1 MADVVDD
8 GDEYNFDE
16 IATVMDI
23 GPFRMSSGGDDA
35 RSTGSSLSSGTTGI
49 GTRRHGAA
57 IGGHAGG
64 GHAAGGAGSVYGYSR
79 NGSGSGG
86 RSTSARSITARSRAG
101 YSSRSGEES
110 QKNKSAT
117 SVVVAGVVA
126 GSVSARDRDPAQVA
140 KEMVGDIHRCLD
152 ESTLLLHRGDL
163 LAGLDKAKEAGKMER
178 RLGKYRD
185 THSLPEN
192 SGHDYDALMFG
203 TWFHLALAYEKNSMY
218 EEASKTYTYLAKQKQ
233 IPSSWKAQV
242 NLGNILYRQ
251 KNYAEAIK
259 SYQMALDRIPPEERQ
274 VGFKVCS
281 NVGHALIR
289 LGRYRDASER
299 FEAAMSA
306 TIPDYETAF
315 NLLLCQLVKGDAEKA
330 QKVFVKMMTLPLD
343 GYGSDT
349 DRHTRK
355 TGAAAAA
362 ADETDDEREGRKDD
376 DLGVELARRRK
387 VADGLVINA
396 ARLVA
401 PIVGSSEDARA
412 DGLHWAI
419 ETVKDAEYQHLA
431 CILENELAVHHLRN
445 KNVNQATKILK
456 AFERKDQ
463 DLMATGSTNLSFLCL
478 LERDLDGAMDQ
489 ASLAV
494 TSNRYDAKALVN
506 LGCSY
511 YMQQDFERARD
522 CYQEALTV
530 EAGCVQALYNLGLT
544 NLELQDFD
552 AAVQVFERV
561 LQLVPNNPEALY
573 WLSRIGPEKYA
584 VIFQSLLY

>member
-1 MADVVDD
+1 MADVVDE

-16 IATVMDI
+16 VATVMDV
-23 GPFRMSSGGDDA
+23 GPFRMSSGGGDDA
-35 RSTGSSLSSGTTGI
+35 RSTGSSLSSGTTGV
-49 GTRRHGAA
+49 GTRRYGAA
-57 IGGHAGG
+57 TGGHGG
-64 GHAAGGAGSVYGYSR
+64 GGAGSSVYGYSR

-110 QKNKSAT
+110 QKNKNVTSASGT
-117 SVVVAGVVA
+117 AA
-126 GSVSARDRDPAQVA
+126 GSASVRDRDPAQVA

-152 ESTLLLHRGDL
+152 ESALLLHRGDL
-163 LAGLDKAKEAGKMER
+163 LVGLDKAKEAGKMER
-178 RLGKYRD
+178 RLGQFRD
-185 THSLPEN
+185 THSLSEN
-192 SGHDYDALMFG
+192 GSQDYDALLFG

-218 EEASKTYTYLAKQKQ
+218 EEASKTYTYLARQKQ

-251 KNYAEAIK
+251 DNYAEAIK

-330 QKVFVKMMTLPLD
+330 QKVFVKMLTLPLE

-355 TGAAAAA
+355 TAAAATAA
-362 ADETDDEREGRKDD
+362 ADETEDEREGRKDD
-376 DLGVELARRRK
+376 DLGAELARRRK
-387 VADGLVINA
+387 VADDLVINA

-401 PIVGSSEDARA
+401 PIVGSSEDTLAN
-412 DGLHWAI
+412 GLHWAI

-445 KNVNQATKILK
+445 KNVDQATKILK

-478 LERDLDGAMDQ
+478 LERDLDGAMHQ

-511 YMQQDFERARD
+511 YMQQDFGRARD
-522 CYQEALTV
+522 CFHEALTV

-561 LQLVPNNPEALY
+561 LQLVPNHPEALY